1 MCEFGYVLT
10 DENFNTIK
18 HGDTTIYLGKGR
30 ECRFY
35 LKGRKHIKY
44 IKPNDLII
52 KNIDLIKH
60 ELKKKSK

>member
-1 MCEFGYVLT
+1 MFLSYLPNRTPYEFAKI
-10 DENFNTIK
+10 F
-18 HGDTTIYLGKGR
+18 LGK
-30 ECRFY
+30 EI
-35 LKGRKHIKY
+35 LNKLNIKY

>member
-1 MCEFGYVLT
+1 MTLDGLGNRTPYEFA
-10 DENFNTIK
+10 NRF
-18 HGDTTIYLGKGR
+18 LGEEILNK
-30 ECRFY
+30 
-35 LKGRKHIKY
+35 LNIKY